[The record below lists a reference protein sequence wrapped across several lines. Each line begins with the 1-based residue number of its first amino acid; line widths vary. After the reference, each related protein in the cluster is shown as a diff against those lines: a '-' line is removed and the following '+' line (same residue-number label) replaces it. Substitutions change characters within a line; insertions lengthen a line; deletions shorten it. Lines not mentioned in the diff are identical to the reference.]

1 MGRSPS
7 RMGSRTLAFCA
18 GATARV
24 PEYPLQAKESPLFR
38 RGNWHT
44 ETRLGTGSIGPWT
57 IRQLLKR
64 RLKDAGLPP
73 IFTPHSF
80 RVMVVTDL
88 LGQDVPIEDVQYL
101 ASHQH
106 PVTTE
111 VYDRRARRVTRNIVE
126 RISVAVWS
134 GWTSPAG
141 SQTTGGEGSMSEDH
155 TEFDAPDE
163 RERPRR
169 ALPWW
174 RYRRERPAGPNR
186 GPLLALERRFT
197 REWADVYARQE
208 REREELAG
216 ECRGEELRTR
226 SDTMRVMHRAERSAL
241 AAAAG
246 QGATVRYVYSKPPGS
261 ARRP

>member
-7 RMGSRTLAFCA
+7 RMGSTRTLAFRA

-24 PEYPLQAKESPLFR
+24 LEYPLQAKESPLFR

-80 RVMVVTDL
+80 RVMVVTAL

-106 PVTTE
+106 PATTQ

-126 RISVAVWS
+126 RISVAVRS
-134 GWTSPAG
+134 
-141 SQTTGGEGSMSEDH
+141 D
-155 TEFDAPDE
+155 
-163 RERPRR
+163 
-169 ALPWW
+169 
-174 RYRRERPAGPNR
+174 RPAER
-186 GPLLALERRFT
+186 GDPLKH
-197 REWADVYARQE
+197 
-208 REREELAG
+208 AG
-216 ECRGEELRTR
+216 
-226 SDTMRVMHRAERSAL
+226 
-241 AAAAG
+241 
-246 QGATVRYVYSKPPGS
+246 
-261 ARRP
+261 

>member
-1 MGRSPS
+1 M
-7 RMGSRTLAFCA
+7 
-18 GATARV
+18 
-24 PEYPLQAKESPLFR
+24 
-38 RGNWHT
+38 
-44 ETRLGTGSIGPWT
+44 
-57 IRQLLKR
+57 
-64 RLKDAGLPP
+64 PP
-73 IFTPHSF
+73 IFTPHRS

-88 LGQDVPIEDVQYL
+88 LGQGVPIEDVQYL

-106 PVTTE
+106 PATTQ
-111 VYDRRARRVTRNIVE
+111 VHDRRARRVTRNIVE
-126 RISVAVWS
+126 RISVAVRSARPAERGDPLKHAGQDPKGRNRGLQEGEVWS

-141 SQTTGGEGSMSEDH
+141 SQATGGEGSMSEDH

-174 RYRRERPAGPNR
+174 RYRRERPAGPGR

-216 ECRGEELRTR
+216 ECRGEELRAR

-241 AAAAG
+241 AAAHSAEAKERW
-246 QGATVRYVYSKPPGS
+246 QAEEAAAAARASHRSCAFPWAVVGALAFFLVVLL
-261 ARRP
+261 AR